1 MTALEPIS
9 PELVLVSPELREVA
23 LAGQTEPPWEVALAR
38 ARLHARATPAE
49 PADVGALHA
58 AASVVGR
65 LVQLAVFVAFVT
77 GAITLALTLIAD
89 ATATR

>member
-1 MTALEPIS
+1 MEPIS

-23 LAGQTEPPWEVALAR
+23 FAAQTEPPWEIALAR
-38 ARLHARATPAE
+38 AQLRARATPAE
-49 PADVGALHA
+49 PAEIGAFHA

-65 LVQLAVFVAFVT
+65 LVQLAVFVAFAT
-77 GAITLALTLIAD
+77 GAITLALTLIAN